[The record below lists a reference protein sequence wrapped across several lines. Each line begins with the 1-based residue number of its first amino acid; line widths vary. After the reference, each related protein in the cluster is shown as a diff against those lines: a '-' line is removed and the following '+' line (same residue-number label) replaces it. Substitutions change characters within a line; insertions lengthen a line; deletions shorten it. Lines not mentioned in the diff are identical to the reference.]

1 MMKRAVLVLV
11 MAAVLVVAFIYLR
24 RQVQIDD
31 CLDGGGR
38 WDYTNQRCD
47 S

>member
-1 MMKRAVLVLV
+1 MKRAVLALIV
-11 MAAVLVVAFIYLR
+11 AALLAAAFLYLR
-24 RQVQIDD
+24 RQLQIDD

-38 WDYTNQRCD
+38 WDYPDQRCD